1 MNDPNLT
8 AQLDGIP
15 GVGSSAWLGDG
26 GKRVPFTMD
35 ARIWAS
41 DWMKTIQEHP
51 GIPTDEGTM
60 VTWFANAIMAGYDEA
75 QRRHRAKVDALAEQ
89 CRHSA
94 NIDDAMTKVAEW
106 LETESPNVPDQR
118 PRATDVWIATQTR
131 SRGSLHPVG
140 SATSCSHNL
149 KISGRPRRTRS
160 DGRPCHC
167 AGNVTATDAK
177 HTKRNP
183 RHRRETPRPPNS
195 TGGNGGNR
203 GPIPSPFPPLP
214 PVQNARAAQFRR
226 TTKLTDRHEL
236 TYENKNLQG
245 KSPGA
250 IGGSVQ
256 RLVRPTDCAVPFCLC
271 RLCKSL
277 PASRQRT
284 PNREAESKCNAFDR
298 SLCRGAPLSYLVGT
312 CIFQVR

>member
-1 MNDPNLT
+1 MN
-8 AQLDGIP
+8 A
-15 GVGSSAWLGDG
+15 
-26 GKRVPFTMD
+26 FT
-35 ARIWAS
+35 
-41 DWMKTIQEHP
+41 
-51 GIPTDEGTM
+51 
-60 VTWFANAIMAGYDEA
+60 
-75 QRRHRAKVDALAEQ
+75 
-89 CRHSA
+89 
-94 NIDDAMTKVAEW
+94 
-106 LETESPNVPDQR
+106 PNVPDQR

-226 TTKLTDRHEL
+226 TQSSATADARLLNAPGLKEPNTKAGGGSLKRLVLRRDSHRLESAPTKSSGPAATAGDIAALGNVTTDR
-236 TYENKNLQG
+236 
-245 KSPGA
+245 A
-250 IGGSVQ
+250 I
-256 RLVRPTDCAVPFCLC
+256 RH
-271 RLCKSL
+271 
-277 PASRQRT
+277 
-284 PNREAESKCNAFDR
+284 AESRPRNR
-298 SLCRGAPLSYLVGT
+298 
-312 CIFQVR
+312 

>member
-1 MNDPNLT
+1 MTSFKGCHPYSSVPSFSRHDHRLVRKSTIHHSKLSGKISRLATAAGEATAHPIRTRMPRMDTNKSVREIDGHKFPGYRLHLT
-8 AQLDGIP
+8 P
-15 GVGSSAWLGDG
+15 V
-26 GKRVPFTMD
+26 R
-35 ARIWAS
+35 
-41 DWMKTIQEHP
+41 H
-51 GIPTDEGTM
+51 
-60 VTWFANAIMAGYDEA
+60 
-75 QRRHRAKVDALAEQ
+75 QR
-89 CRHSA
+89 
-94 NIDDAMTKVAEW
+94 
-106 LETESPNVPDQR
+106 SPSNVPDQP

-226 TTKLTDRHEL
+226 TVL
-236 TYENKNLQG
+236 
-245 KSPGA
+245 
-250 IGGSVQ
+250 
-256 RLVRPTDCAVPFCLC
+256 
-271 RLCKSL
+271 
-277 PASRQRT
+277 
-284 PNREAESKCNAFDR
+284 
-298 SLCRGAPLSYLVGT
+298 
-312 CIFQVR
+312 